1 MTTQMYQMTSEIQM
15 YSSKETSIN
24 STKLPVIF
32 KKVNWS
38 VLPLNFTVLDY
49 GAGKYLNHIAD
60 FIHEK
65 GGIYYGYDKYN
76 QTPEH
81 NENCLS
87 CNPDI
92 IICSNVLNVIKE
104 NEILRHVMRVMS
116 SYNKPIFIKIY
127 EGDKSGVGKET
138 KPNCWQRNLPK
149 ECYVVNSNYKIKH
162 GIITTAPD
170 LVV

>member
-1 MTTQMYQMTSEIQM
+1 MFYDCKQEFSSANTSV
-15 YSSKETSIN
+15 N
-24 STKLPVIF
+24 STKIPAIYQKINWEMLPQGF
-32 KKVNWS
+32 K
-38 VLPLNFTVLDY
+38 VLDY
-49 GAGKYLNHIAD
+49 GAGKYIDHIAQ
-60 FIHEK
+60 FVYRK
-65 GGIYYGYDKYN
+65 GGLYYGHDKYN
-76 QTPEH
+76 QPFEY
-81 NENCLS
+81 NESCLT

-104 NEILRHVMRVMS
+104 NEMLRHVMRVMS